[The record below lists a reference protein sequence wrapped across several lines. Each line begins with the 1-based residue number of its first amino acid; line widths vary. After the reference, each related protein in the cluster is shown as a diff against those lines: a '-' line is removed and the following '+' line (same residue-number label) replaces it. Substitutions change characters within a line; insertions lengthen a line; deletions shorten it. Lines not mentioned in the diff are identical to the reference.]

1 MFRHCVA
8 IWGIKENKTK
18 TSLQGTDPSRG
29 VMYGMMGKQS
39 KMLSKSRVLLR
50 EVFWEET
57 MLHIKHVVK
66 KFKYIKIERIF

>member
-1 MFRHCVA
+1 
-8 IWGIKENKTK
+8 
-18 TSLQGTDPSRG
+18 
-29 VMYGMMGKQS
+29 MYGMMGKQS